1 MADKQE
7 LQVQEKRET
16 EKAEEQTRPLRAFL
30 PTADI
35 FETEEAL
42 AVVLE
47 MPGVDRNNIDVNVDN
62 GVLTIE
68 GRIDFNKYEG
78 LQPVYSEYNIGPFR
92 RSFRISSQVA
102 QDKIKAEMRD
112 GVITLTLPKAEEA
125 KPRRIEVRT
134 GEPDQ

>member
-7 LQVQEKRET
+7 LQVQEKREV
-16 EKAEEQTRPLRAFL
+16 EKAQEQTRPMRAFL

-35 FETEEAL
+35 FETEDAL
-42 AVVLE
+42 TVVLE
-47 MPGVDRNNIDVNVDN
+47 MPGVDRNNIDVNVEN
-62 GVLTIE
+62 GVLMIE
-68 GRIDFNKYEG
+68 GRIDFSKYED

-92 RSFRISSQVA
+92 RSFRISSRID
-102 QDKIKAEMRD
+102 QDKIRAEMRD

-134 GEPDQ
+134 S

>member
-1 MADKQE
+1 MTDKQE
-7 LQVQEKRET
+7 LQVQEKREA
-16 EKAEEQTRPLRAFL
+16 EKAQEQTRPLRAFL

-68 GRIDFNKYEG
+68 GRNDFNKYEG

-92 RSFRISSQVA
+92 AVFGFRVRSIRSRS
-102 QDKIKAEMRD
+102 
-112 GVITLTLPKAEEA
+112 
-125 KPRRIEVRT
+125 KPRCAMAL
-134 GEPDQ
+134 

>member
-7 LQVQEKRET
+7 LQVQEKREA
-16 EKAEEQTRPLRAFL
+16 EKAQEQTRPLRAFL

-62 GVLTIE
+62 GMLTIE

-78 LQPVYSEYNIGPFR
+78 LQPAYSEYNIGPFR
-92 RSFRISSQVA
+92 RSFRISSQID

-125 KPRRIEVRT
+125 KPRRIEVRS
-134 GEPDQ
+134 G

>member
-7 LQVQEKRET
+7 LQVQEKREV
-16 EKAEEQTRPLRAFL
+16 EKAQEQTRPLRAFL

-68 GRIDFNKYEG
+68 GRIEFNKYEG
-78 LQPVYSEYNIGPFR
+78 LQPIYSEYNIGPFR
-92 RSFRISSQVA
+92 RSFRISSQID

-134 GEPDQ
+134 G

>member
-1 MADKQE
+1 
-7 LQVQEKRET
+7 
-16 EKAEEQTRPLRAFL
+16 
-30 PTADI
+30 
-35 FETEEAL
+35 
-42 AVVLE
+42 
-47 MPGVDRNNIDVNVDN
+47 VDSYLYWPWSSHVNVDN

-78 LQPVYSEYNIGPFR
+78 LQPIYSEYNIGPFR
-92 RSFRISSQVA
+92 RSFRISSQIA

-134 GEPDQ
+134 G

>member
-7 LQVQEKRET
+7 LQVQEKREA
-16 EKAEEQTRPLRAFL
+16 EKAQEQTRPLRAFL

-62 GVLTIE
+62 SVLTIE

-92 RSFRISSQVA
+92 RSFRISSQVD
-102 QDKIKAEMRD
+102 QDKIKADMRD
-112 GVITLTLPKAEEA
+112 GVVTLTLPKAEQA
-125 KPRRIEVRT
+125 KARRIEVRT
-134 GEPDQ
+134 G